1 MKKLPYLLL
10 ACLLGTPTAFAYYSC
25 NSCCHPY
32 LPKFCGN
39 ISFSLETLF
48 YKNDLVHLDFAQSED
63 ENQSNTDRVA
73 NTLGN
78 NYDWGGYAIGLGY
91 DFDCTANDIRLH
103 YLHNS
108 RNNNDHKL
116 SGDVVSAIT
125 TLESPIVQF
134 SDTLTVFLAGVPI
147 GTTIATGPLLDLHTP
162 DGIAIHATFTQS
174 VLDFEAA
181 QSVMITPKLRFRFF
195 GGLRGSKLSNEIRQ
209 ILIKEQSGV
218 DAVTLTSSVVIEDV
232 LFTDSIAKFQN
243 DTKEQSR
250 FTGFGPRFGLEANY
264 ELAEGFSLMGSFSAT
279 MLLGDI
285 KSNTTDASSFD
296 FTGTVADI
304 SITSL
309 DPALAFE
316 PSLVIGQPVSLDRNE
331 FHELST
337 PNTFIVVPNGEAK
350 FAITYCFRPCCMKYR
365 MFLELGYLVNHFHN
379 SVKWLS
385 PVQTPVTSGTEI
397 QSVGYDGIYVAFKMH
412 G

>member
-1 MKKLPYLLL
+1 MKKLQYLLL
-10 ACLLGTPTAFAYYSC
+10 ACSLGSPSAFASYP
-25 NSCCHPY
+25 CCHPY
-32 LPKFCGN
+32 LPRFCGN
-39 ISFSLETLF
+39 ISFSLEALA

-63 ENQSNTDRVA
+63 ENESATDRVA

-78 NYDWGGYAIGLGY
+78 NYDFGGYSIGIGY
-91 DFDCTANDIRLH
+91 DFDCTANDIRLN

-108 RNNNDHKL
+108 RNENDHKL

-125 TLESPIVQF
+125 TLEPPILQF
-134 SDTLTVFLAGVPI
+134 SDTLTVFLSGIPV
-147 GTTIATGPLLDLHTP
+147 GTTLATGPLLDLHTP
-162 DGIAIHATFTQS
+162 DAITIHATFTQT

-181 QSVMITPKLRFRFF
+181 QSIMITPKLRLRFF
-195 GGLRGSKLSNEIRQ
+195 GGLRGAKLSNELRQ
-209 ILIKEQSGV
+209 ILTKQQSGL
-218 DAVTLTSSVVIEDV
+218 DAVTLTSPVVIEDV
-232 LFTDSIAKFQN
+232 LFTDSIAKFQD

-264 ELAEGFSLMGSFSAT
+264 ELAEGFSLLGSFSAAT
-279 MLLGDI
+279 LLGDI
-285 KSNTTDASSFD
+285 KSNTTDSLSFD
-296 FTGTVADI
+296 FNGTVADI
-304 SITSL
+304 AVTSL

-316 PSLVIGQPVSLDRNE
+316 PTLVIGQPVSLLRDE
-331 FHELST
+331 FHQVST
-337 PNTFIVVPNGEAK
+337 PNAFKLVPNAEAK

-385 PVQTPVTSGTEI
+385 PVQSTLASTTEI
-397 QSVGYDGIYVAFKMH
+397 QSVGYDGIYFAFKMH